1 MEPAARRVFDRCM
14 RIASTLLACVLLAS
28 CGGGGGGESSEA
40 QQVRSTVDGWL
51 SSLAAGTKKGDNGR
65 ACAYLTRG
73 LQKAMDV
80 QLRTRGEHATCETYA
95 ANWTGRSTPPGRV
108 GAHVTGVAV
117 AGRTARVS
125 LAAPPDRTSDVQLL
139 KIDGRW
145 RIDNY

>member
-1 MEPAARRVFDRCM
+1 M
-14 RIASTLLACVLLAS
+14 RIATALAVCVLLAS
-28 CGGGGGGESSEA
+28 CGGGGADQNPEA
-40 QQVRSTVDGWL
+40 KQVRSTVEAWL
-51 SSLAAGTKKGDNGR
+51 SSLTAGSKKGDNAR
-65 ACAYLTRG
+65 ACSYLTRG

-80 QLRTRGEHATCETYA
+80 QLRTRGEHATCKTYA

-117 AGRTARVS
+117 AGRTARAS
-125 LAAPPDRTSDVQLL
+125 LAAPPDRASDVQLR

>member
-1 MEPAARRVFDRCM
+1 MEPARRRVFDRDM
-14 RIASTLLACVLLAS
+14 RIAAALAVCVLLAS
-28 CGGGGGGESSEA
+28 CGGGGGENTEA
-40 QQVRSTVDGWL
+40 KQVRSTVESWL
-51 SSLAAGTKKGDNGR
+51 ASLAAGHDKGDNAR
-65 ACAYLTRG
+65 ACSYLTRG
-73 LQKAMDV
+73 LQKAIDV
-80 QLRTRGEHATCETYA
+80 QLRMRGEHATCKTYA

-125 LAAPPDRTSDVQLL
+125 LAAPPDRTSDVQLR